1 MTSRRFFVSASQS
14 STFPGSVTPRARW
27 LLPLVA
33 LLALLIPAALSA
45 CGGGGGGGESSGT
58 LVFGTP
64 VSLTGSTSS
73 EGNDTL
79 NGYKIW
85 ADTVNTNGGITVGGK
100 TYKVQIKSYD
110 DGSNTTKSAQLM
122 QQLITT

>member
-14 STFPGSVTPRARW
+14 SSLSGSVTPRARW

-45 CGGGGGGGESSGT
+45 CGGSGGGESSST

-85 ADTVNTNGGITVGGK
+85 ADTVNANGGITVGGK
-100 TYKVQIKSYD
+100 TYKIQIK
-110 DGSNTTKSAQLM
+110 
-122 QQLITT
+122 